1 MELLRCKARLSALWI
16 LMFAGI
22 LASMFLSLLGPGTIQ
37 EIMGGEM
44 EGWELSEGTLAFMS
58 VFFIIPAILAIL
70 SLTLKGSANRW
81 LNFIFG
87 IIWFLWLIFGIVG
100 HTAMGEGPGISG
112 WLMTLTGIVFAA
124 YIAYLGW
131 KLPKEEA

>member
-16 LMFAGI
+16 LMFAGT
-22 LASMFLSLLGPGTIQ
+22 LASMFLNLLRQGMIQ
-37 EIMGGEM
+37 EVMAGEW
-44 EGWELSEGTLAFMS
+44 EGWELSEGMLAFYS
-58 VFFIIPAILAIL
+58 LFFIIPAILAIL

-87 IIWFLWLIFGIVG
+87 IIWFLWLIFGVVS
-100 HTAMGEGPGISG
+100 HMTMGEGLCTSG
-112 WLMTLTGIVFAA
+112 WLMMLTGIVFSA
-124 YIAYLGW
+124 YIAYFAW

>member
-16 LMFAGI
+16 LMFVGTV
-22 LASMFLSLLGPGTIQ
+22 ASMFLNLLRQGMIQ
-37 EIMGGEM
+37 EVMAGEW
-44 EGWELSEGTLAFMS
+44 EGWELSEGMLAFYT

-70 SLTLKGSANRW
+70 CLTLKGSANRW

-87 IIWFLWLIFGIVG
+87 IIWFLWLIFEIVS
-100 HTAMGEGPGISG
+100 HLTMGEGLCISG
-112 WLMTLTGIVFAA
+112 WLMMLTAIVFAA
-124 YIAYLGW
+124 YIAYFGW

>member
-16 LMFAGI
+16 VMFVGTV
-22 LASMFLSLLGPGTIQ
+22 ASMFLDLLRPGTIQ
-37 EIMGGEM
+37 EVMAGKI
-44 EGWELSEGTLAFMS
+44 EGMELSEGMLAFMS
-58 VFFIIPAILAIL
+58 VFFIIPVILAIL

-87 IIWFLWLIFGIVG
+87 IIWFLWLIFEIVSQM
-100 HTAMGEGPGISG
+100 AMGEGLGISG
-112 WLMTLTGIVFAA
+112 WLMMLTGIVIAA
-124 YIAYLGW
+124 YIAYFAW